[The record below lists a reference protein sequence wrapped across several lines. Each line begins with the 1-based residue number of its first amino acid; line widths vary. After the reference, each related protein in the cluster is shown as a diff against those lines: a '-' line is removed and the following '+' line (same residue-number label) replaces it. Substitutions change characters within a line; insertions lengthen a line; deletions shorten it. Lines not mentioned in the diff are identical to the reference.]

1 MLRSL
6 VVGTFLT
13 GLCVALAG
21 SAVADNRV
29 SASKKGSL
37 LYFSKVELQF
47 ELINNQFVLTQDT
60 FLDMSNDYPEDVY
73 VQLYFV
79 NGDAPT
85 DPIFVGDPPV
95 LVERGH
101 PGWNWVDCQILLTAN
116 QPTYW
121 SAFSGLPAGCQP
133 FSILDPGFP
142 PGRPN
147 PDGASLA
154 SRVIRGFVVGWAVN
168 NAGQEIRWNHLKGDA
183 VIVNYLLGTAWE
195 YNAYAFAAVTAAHG
209 DQTDGNPGILLMNG
223 VEYDQAFDILLLDFY
238 AAGTLALSNVTGVV
252 AAVTDTDLTLHAVSA
267 DLRQD
272 NVGPV
277 TTKAKFDIWNENEA
291 RFSGT
296 EKCVTCWD
304 QTLLSNYP
312 APNHMLRGNLQTD
325 KGKARIDGLGS
336 IQCPFSINAAILGVA
351 AKQLTFIVGQAVT
364 GFGKAGMNLV
374 GQGEENAVILYDII
388 RPPDELT
395 DPAGLI
401 DGTSMNSVKSI
412 SRSPR

>member
-1 MLRSL
+1 
-6 VVGTFLT
+6 LT

-37 LYFSKVELQF
+37 LYYSKVELQF
-47 ELINNQFVLTQDT
+47 EFIGNAFVLTQDT
-60 FLDMSNDYPEDVY
+60 FLDLSNDFPEDVY

-121 SAFSGLPAGCQP
+121 SAFNGLPAGCQP
-133 FSILDPGFP
+133 FTILDPGFP

-147 PDGASLA
+147 PDFNSIAR
-154 SRVIRGFVVGWAVN
+154 RVLRGFVVAWAVDN
-168 NAGQEIRWNHLKGDA
+168 EGEEIRWNHLKGDA
-183 VIVNYLLGTAWE
+183 VIVNYLNATAWE
-195 YNAYAFAAVTAAHG
+195 YNAYSLAAITAAHG
-209 DQTDGNPGILLMNG
+209 APSDANPGVLQMNG
-223 VEYDQAFDILLLDFY
+223 VEYDQVFDILLLDFY
-238 AAGTLALSNVTGVV
+238 AAGSVALSNVTGTVG
-252 AAVTDTDLTLHAVSA
+252 AIADTDLTLHLVSA

-272 NVGPV
+272 NVGPL
-277 TTKAKFDIWNENEA
+277 TTKAKFDIWNEDEV

-296 EKCVTCWD
+296 ERCITCWD
-304 QTLLSNYP
+304 QTLLSRYD

-336 IQCPFSINAAILGVA
+336 IQCPFSVNAAILGVV
-351 AKQLTFIVGQAVT
+351 AKELTFFTGAAVT
-364 GFGKAGMNLV
+364 GFAKAGMTLV
-374 GQGEENAVILYDII
+374 GQGEENAVLLYDII
-388 RPPDELT
+388 APPDELR
-395 DPAGLI
+395 DPAGVI
-401 DGTSMNSVKSI
+401 GIGETAAPAVKAVG
-412 SRSPR
+412 RSPR